1 MAEPAEQEF
10 LRTIFLMEA
19 WDSVAAL
26 ERAATTLAS
35 PGGADDLFVVTH
47 RLKGAAAL
55 HGFRSIAELAAE
67 VEAALAAHPPDPRV
81 LATLLGPLKRALDA
95 AAAGLPAPPGAPAV
109 APPTAIASPP
119 AVAPPTTVV
128 PPPAVDP
135 PAAVPLRPDVE
146 GVRASDTPTE
156 VSGDPLRAEL
166 DAFFSGSADVA
177 AYFVPEATEHLEAVT
192 ATLGVLEQG
201 GDAETLGRLFRAVHT
216 LKGAAYVVGC
226 TRVGEVAHRMEDVL
240 VAAREGSRPLTPT
253 VIETL
258 FAADGVMR
266 LMLGLAPDPRA
277 NITELVTRVRERLD
291 VLLDAAAPV
300 ADAGSPPVAE
310 AAALPAE
317 TPARPEPAVPLPSP
331 LAALLSVPRPS
342 APRVEP
348 RRPARQTIRVNL
360 ERLDSLM
367 DLIGEIVIGR
377 ERVERRL
384 DEADRIAAALLA
396 SRARLTQCVAD
407 FERRQFDARRPA
419 PAKATK
425 TPGALSVSEMFA
437 ELEFD
442 RYDDAG
448 IFARTVAEIA
458 ADIAELQS
466 ELTTLT
472 RVLRDD
478 TAHVHRITGALRRE
492 IGRSRLVPIGSLF
505 GRFVRQGQEA
515 ARNAG
520 RSVRFETGGEGVELD
535 TSIIEQIVD
544 PLLHLV
550 QNTIAHGIE
559 APDERRALGKDPVG
573 TVTLSAAH
581 EGGAVLVEVADDGRG
596 IDPDVLRRRAIA
608 QGFVPADAT
617 LDDPQALD
625 LIFLP
630 GFSTAAAVTT
640 AAGRGVGMDVV
651 RTNVRR
657 LNGDV
662 EVRSVVGGGTKF
674 TLRLPL
680 TLLVS
685 EALMVMLGDE
695 RLAVPLNAVQL
706 VMEARPE
713 DIREGARGQALLVG
727 DDLVDLLPLADML
740 GVQRGPRRAR
750 RPVLVVRGAGRVA
763 AVEVDEILNKQDIV
777 IRPLGRFLHGVG
789 PYGGASVGADGRVT
803 LMLDPGALVETAGRT
818 SGAHRAAAGRR
829 LEVSD
834 TERSGPRRV
843 LLVDDSVSV
852 RRFVGQMLE
861 KAGFHVTT
869 AGDGADAL
877 ARLAEAAYDVVVTD
891 LEMPRVN
898 GYELIDDLRRR
909 PATRDLPVIVLTTRA
924 GEKHVALARSLGVE
938 HYVTKPVEEHAFVTL
953 VISLVPA

>member
-19 WDSVAAL
+19 WDTVAAL
-26 ERAATTLAS
+26 ERAATTLAA
-35 PGGADDLFVVTH
+35 PGGVDDLFVVTH
-47 RLKGAAAL
+47 RLKGAASL
-55 HGFRSIAELAAE
+55 HGFPDIAKLAAE
-67 VEAALAAHPPDPRV
+67 VEAAVAVHPPDTRV
-81 LATLLGPLKRALDA
+81 LTTLLGPLKRALDA
-95 AAAGLPAPPGAPAV
+95 AAAGVPAPPHAPE
-109 APPTAIASPP
+109 PTAP
-119 AVAPPTTVV
+119 VTVDQVRQLDVVSV
-128 PPPAVDP
+128 P
-135 PAAVPLRPDVE
+135 
-146 GVRASDTPTE
+146 DTRTE
-156 VSGDPLRAEL
+156 VPDDPLRAEL
-166 DAFFSGSADVA
+166 DAFFASNADVA
-177 AYFVPEATEHLEAVT
+177 SYFIPEATEHLEAVT
-192 ATLGVLEQG
+192 TTLGALEHG
-201 GDAETLGRLFRAVHT
+201 ADADTLARLFRAVHT
-216 LKGAAYVVGC
+216 IKGAAYVVGC

-240 VAAREGSRPLTPT
+240 VAAREGSRPLTPSA
-253 VIETL
+253 IETL
-258 FAADGVMR
+258 FAADGALR
-266 LMLGLAPDPRA
+266 LMVGLAPDPHA
-277 NITELVTRVRERLD
+277 NITELVSRVRARLD
-291 VLLDAAAPV
+291 TLVDAAAPV
-300 ADAGSPPVAE
+300 ASPVPPPVAE
-310 AAALPAE
+310 TAPSVAAPAAA
-317 TPARPEPAVPLPSP
+317 PELTVPVPSP
-331 LAALLSVPRPS
+331 LAALLSVPRPT
-342 APRVEP
+342 AARVQP
-348 RRPARQTIRVNL
+348 RRPPRQTIRVNL

-367 DLIGEIVIGR
+367 DLIGEMVIGR
-377 ERVERRL
+377 ERVERHL

-396 SRARLTQCVAD
+396 SRARLAQCVAD

-419 PAKATK
+419 EPQKLTRA
-425 TPGALSVSEMFA
+425 PGGLSVSEMFA

-466 ELTTLT
+466 QLTALT

-478 TAHVHRITGALRRE
+478 TAHVHRITGALRTE

-520 RSVRFETGGEGVELD
+520 KTVRFETRGEGVELD

-559 APDERRALGKDPVG
+559 AADERRALGKDPAG

-596 IDPDVLRRRAIA
+596 IDPDLLRRRAIA
-608 QGFVPADAT
+608 QGFVPADAA
-617 LDDPQALD
+617 LDDAQAID
-625 LIFLP
+625 LIFVP

-662 EVRSVVGGGTKF
+662 EVRSVIGEGTRF

-685 EALMVMLGDE
+685 EALMVTIGEE

-706 VMEARPE
+706 VMEARVE
-713 DIREGARGQALLVG
+713 DIREGPRGEALLVG
-727 DDLVDLLPLADML
+727 EDLVDLLPLADAL
-740 GVQRGPRRAR
+740 GIERGPRRAR
-750 RPVLVVRGAGRVA
+750 RAVLVVRGAGRVA

-777 IRPLGRFLHGVG
+777 IRPLGHFLDGVG

-803 LMLDPGALVETAGRT
+803 LMLDPGMLVETAGRVT
-818 SGAHRAAAGRR
+818 RLHRATARR
-829 LEVSD
+829 RADLSEA
-834 TERSGPRRV
+834 ERSGPRRV

-861 KAGFHVTT
+861 KAGLHVTT

-877 ARLAEAAYDVVVTD
+877 ERIAEATYDVVVTD
-891 LEMPRVN
+891 LEMPRMN

-909 PATRDLPVIVLTTRA
+909 PATRDLPIIVLTTRA
-924 GEKHVALARSLGVE
+924 GEKHVALAKSLGVE
-938 HYVTKPVEEHAFVTL
+938 HYVTKPVEEHAFV
-953 VISLVPA
+953 SLVMSVVPA